1 MNKIFRENKRQIFNA
16 VLLVL
21 FIYLLVLS
29 YGESKYKPE
38 SIGES
43 KNLSS
48 WLYDLP
54 EWLDLPLMDWINNW
68 FKEFNEKYGIIFEV
82 INYKILLQ
90 KRSL

>member
-38 SIGES
+38 SIGEL
-43 KNLSS
+43 KNLSG
-48 WLYDLP
+48 WLYDWP
-54 EWLDLPLMDWINNW
+54 KWLDLPLMD
-68 FKEFNEKYGIIFEV
+68 
-82 INYKILLQ
+82 
-90 KRSL
+90 